1 MAAFNIDWFMLK
13 SRRSFIHSLMHAVV
27 AVVFFPEVQNF
38 LIDHFCSPNVDPDL
52 KKKLPSFPPLYNVET
67 YLNR

>member
-1 MAAFNIDWFMLK
+1 
-13 SRRSFIHSLMHAVV
+13 MHAVV